1 MGFFNVSDAMA
12 LGLIEGADMAFE
24 NIRVQEKEDYDN
36 AKRKAEKASIVAGEV
51 TAKYKQQ
58 EKLYEI
64 TGQSLLKDVA
74 FQKSIN
80 NLRTKY
86 PEEFAGVSDAQIA
99 TRFGK
104 SYILHNSKDRN
115 DSPAKYAVRAAQSL
129 NEQVRN
135 ETVDPNLFSI
145 KDVEKPIDIQT
156 KELTTMEKMTPKGR
170 LMEMEQSYRPS
181 GIGGEAFDT
190 AMKGGTPTVPVTQT
204 ESLVKS
210 AREPNTRAQQ
220 KYQNEALLTALEF
233 SAPTDPT
240 TGTIDFSASQMN
252 DDSPF
257 QQSLTA
263 DEVIAA
269 RQKLFILR
277 GKFDAFLNKMSI
289 APVDQDKIFTAAQ
302 TFRKL
307 FINEKFMF
315 NEELFNKVNPNNI
328 DQLLQEAEAKQKEDN
343 KNKKPNTILVPIDPN
358 QTSKPGLLK
367 ELEIESLRKKL
378 INQGLKPE
386 EIEKQIELEKEK
398 SFLNNKPEELKKAE
412 RAEKLLRIQKKAT
425 YPFILEYG
433 DMLIE
438 YTSASD
444 PGTIMK
450 DKTDG

>member
-74 FQKSIN
+74 FQKAIN

-210 AREPNTRAQQ
+210 AREPNTRAEQR
-220 KYQNEALLTALEF
+220 YQDEALLNALEF
-233 SAPTDPT
+233 TVPVNLD
-240 TGTIDFSASQMN
+240 GTINYDKAEINENSITKN
-252 DDSPF
+252 NLTPDDVNNAK
-257 QQSLTA
+257 QQ
-263 DEVIAA
+263 
-269 RQKLFILR
+269 LFVLR
-277 GKFDAFLNKMSI
+277 GKFDAFLNKMNI
-289 APVDQDKIFTAAQ
+289 TPVDQNQILEAAQ
-302 TFRKL
+302 KFRTL
-307 FINEKFMF
+307 FINKDFSF

-328 DQLLQEAEAKQKEDN
+328 DQILQETVSKQEKDN

-367 ELEIESLRKKL
+367 ELKIESLIKKLRKK
-378 INQGLKPE
+378 GLKPE

-398 SFLNNKPEELKKAE
+398 SFINNKPKELKEAERLQKILRVQKKAE
-412 RAEKLLRIQKKAT
+412 

-438 YTSASD
+438 FTSHED
-444 PGTIMK
+444 MGTIVK